1 MLEGIR
7 VIEMA
12 TYIAAPGAGG
22 ILADWGAE
30 VIKVEPLS
38 GCPMRNFFRSVA
50 ADHLKGNPVFDLDNR
65 GKRSVALNT
74 ATPEGVEAVKKLVKD
89 ADVFLTNVRP
99 GGLERA
105 GLDYESLKKVNPR
118 LVYASVSGYGLTG
131 PDRDRPGFDM
141 AAFYA
146 RSGLGAITT
155 PKGQEPAPLRTAVG
169 DHTTSMATAAGI
181 LGALVERQRTNKGRL
196 VEASLLR
203 TGIYALGSDMAIQ
216 LKFGK
221 LGSTKSRHES
231 VNPIANFFQT
241 SDGIWFTIIPRQGDV
256 DWGAVSRAIGQPE
269 LIDDPRFKTSRDR
282 RKNAAEVVNILDDMF
297 STQPLEYWSG
307 KLDEQDIVWAPLMP
321 PSDVAKDPQAEAAGA
336 FFDVPENDGSGSFR
350 APATPIRFGGEGDD
364 AHPRGPSPDLG
375 QHTLD
380 VLKGI
385 GYSDD
390 ELEVLKKSGTIS

>member
-38 GCPMRNFFRSVA
+38 GCPMRNFFKSVGV
-50 ADHLKGNPVFDLDNR
+50 DHLKGNPVFDLDNR

-74 ATPEGVEAVKKLVKD
+74 ATPEGVEAIKRLVKD

-105 GLDYESLKKVNPR
+105 GLDYESLKKVNPK
-118 LVYASVSGYGLTG
+118 LVYATVSGYGLQG

-169 DHTTSMATAAGI
+169 DHTTSMATTAGI
-181 LGALVERQRTNKGRL
+181 LGALLERQRTGKGRL

-203 TGIYALGSDMAIQ
+203 TGIYALGSDMSIQ

-221 LGSTKSRHES
+221 LGSTKSRHEAI
-231 VNPIANFFQT
+231 NPLNNFFKT
-241 SDGIWFTIIPRQGDV
+241 SDGIWIAIIPRQGSV
-256 DWGAVSRAIGQPE
+256 DWDAICKAIGQPKMIE
-269 LIDDPRFKTSRDR
+269 DPRFKSSRDR
-282 RKNAAEVVNILDDMF
+282 RANGTELVDILDTAFAQHD
-297 STQPLEYWSG
+297 LEYWT
-307 KLDEQDIVWAPLMP
+307 KALDEQDMVWAPMMP
-321 PSDVAKDPQAEAAGA
+321 PADVAADPQAEAAGA
-336 FFDVPENDGSGSFR
+336 FFDVPENDGSGTFR
-350 APATPIRFGGEGDD
+350 APASPIRFGGEGED

-380 VLKGI
+380 VLKEF
-385 GYSDD
+385 GYSEADIAG
-390 ELEVLKKSGTIS
+390 LQKSGTIA

>member
-38 GCPMRNFFRSVA
+38 GCPMRNFFKSVGV
-50 ADHLKGNPVFDLDNR
+50 DHLKGNPVFDLDNR

-74 ATPEGVEAVKKLVKD
+74 ATPEGVEAIKRLVKD

-105 GLDYESLKKVNPR
+105 GLDYESLKKVNPK
-118 LVYASVSGYGLTG
+118 LVYATVSGYGLQG

-169 DHTTSMATAAGI
+169 DHTTSMATTAGI
-181 LGALVERQRTNKGRL
+181 LGALLERQRTGKGRL

-203 TGIYALGSDMAIQ
+203 TGIYALGSDMSIQ

-221 LGSTKSRHES
+221 LGSTKSRHEAI
-231 VNPIANFFQT
+231 NPLNNFFKT
-241 SDGIWFTIIPRQGDV
+241 SDGIWIAIIPRQGSV
-256 DWGAVSRAIGQPE
+256 DWDAICKAIGQPKMIE
-269 LIDDPRFKTSRDR
+269 DPRFKSSRDR
-282 RKNAAEVVNILDDMF
+282 RANGTELVDILDAAFAQHD
-297 STQPLEYWSG
+297 LEYWT
-307 KLDEQDIVWAPLMP
+307 KALDEQDMVWAPMMP
-321 PSDVAKDPQAEAAGA
+321 PADVAADPQAEAAGA
-336 FFDVPENDGSGSFR
+336 FFDVPENDGSGTFR
-350 APATPIRFGGEGDD
+350 APASPIRFGGEGED

-380 VLKGI
+380 VLKEF
-385 GYSDD
+385 GYSEADIAG
-390 ELEVLKKSGTIS
+390 LQKSGTIA